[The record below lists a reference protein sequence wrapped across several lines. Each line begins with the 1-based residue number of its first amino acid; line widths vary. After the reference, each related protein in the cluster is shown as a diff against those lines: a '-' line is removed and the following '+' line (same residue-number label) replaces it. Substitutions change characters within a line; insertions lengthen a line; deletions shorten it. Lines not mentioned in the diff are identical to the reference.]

1 LEKQFKT
8 QRAQSNTKGELKLDQ
23 IKKSSGPFKLVP
35 LDVEAIGKK
44 VLDASYT
51 AHSALGPGL
60 LESVYEACLAFE
72 LEKQG
77 LNVETQVVVP
87 VKYQEV
93 FVETG
98 LRLDL
103 WVEKSVIVELKAV
116 ETIHPLYEA
125 QLLTYLKITGC
136 RLGFL
141 INFNVKRL
149 KDGIKR
155 MVV

>member
-1 LEKQFKT
+1 LEQ
-8 QRAQSNTKGELKLDQ
+8 N
-23 IKKSSGPFKLVP
+23 KKSSRPFKSIP

-51 AHSALGPGL
+51 VHSALGPGL

-72 LEKQG
+72 LGKLG
-77 LNVETQVVVP
+77 LNVETQAVVP

-116 ETIHPLYEA
+116 ETMHPLYEA

>member
-1 LEKQFKT
+1 M
-8 QRAQSNTKGELKLDQ
+8 
-23 IKKSSGPFKLVP
+23 
-35 LDVEAIGKK
+35 
-44 VLDASYT
+44 
-51 AHSALGPGL
+51 
-60 LESVYEACLAFE
+60 LESVYEACLAYE
-72 LEKQG
+72 LRKQN
-77 LNVETQVVVP
+77 LNVDTQAVVP

-116 ETIHPLYEA
+116 ETMHPLYDA

-149 KDGIKR
+149 KEGVKR
-155 MVV
+155 MVL